1 MIKQMPQ
8 RLPITLAQ
16 VTGDNISSNLLNRIR
31 RTIYSLYRK
40 KKFLKKYA
48 KI

>member
-8 RLPITLAQ
+8 RLPIALAQ
-16 VTGDNISSNLLNRIR
+16 VTGDNISSNLLKKICQ
-31 RTIYSLYRK
+31 TIYSLHRR

>member
-1 MIKQMPQ
+1 MIKEMPQ
-8 RLPITLAQ
+8 KLPIALAQ
-16 VTGDNISSNLLNRIR
+16 VTGDNISSNLLNKIR
-31 RTIYSLYRK
+31 RTIYSLYRR